1 MSDFPA
7 HAARARLVPLLFVLL
22 WSTGFIGAK
31 YGMPYAGPLTFLSL
45 RYLTLIVLMS
55 LLAVGFRCAWPVGLR
70 QWLHLGMAGLLIHAL
85 YLGGV
90 FVAISQGLPAGVV
103 SLMVG
108 LQPLLTAVLAGM
120 LVGERVQ
127 ARQWLGLGLGLIGSV
142 LVLSA
147 RIEGGFGWAGVLPA
161 LLALLGITLG
171 TLYQKRFC
179 PHFDWRSGA
188 AVQFGAAGLVTLPL
202 AFLVEGWQV
211 QWTGEFV
218 FALGWLV
225 LVLSVGAIGLL
236 NHLIR
241 SGSAV
246 NVASLFYLVPPATAV
261 IAWLLFGEML
271 SLIQL
276 AGLGVAVTGVA
287 LVRR

>member
-55 LLAVGFRCAWPVGLR
+55 LLAAVCRSAWPVGPR
-70 QWLHLGMAGLLIHAL
+70 RWLHLGIAGLLTHAL

-103 SLMVG
+103 SLLVG